1 VSLARNTVKPQI
13 PGSDGCARMHVRLL
27 VALVAAAVALPL
39 AACGR
44 DEPDLTN
51 GKALFTEK
59 CGSCHALDRAGTQ
72 GQTGPDLDAAFRAA
86 LAEGMNRDTV
96 EGVVHKQ
103 VLHPRRNSAM
113 PAGLVKGGDAKDV
126 AAYVGFAVDR
136 RGEDQGALAQAGLA
150 GATTGEQI
158 FTAAGCAGCHELSKA
173 GASGT
178 IGPSLDD
185 LASSGDIKGSPEDYV
200 RRSLLDPDADVPNG
214 FQPGVMP
221 SFEGK
226 LTDKQIQALV
236 RYLLG
241 D

>member
-1 VSLARNTVKPQI
+1 MRVPLLA
-13 PGSDGCARMHVRLL
+13 
-27 VALVAAAVALPL
+27 ALVAAAVALPL

-44 DEPDLTN
+44 DEPDLTE
-51 GKALFTEK
+51 GKALFTQK

-86 LAEGMNRDTV
+86 LAEGMDRETV

-103 VLHPRRNSAM
+103 ILHPRRNSTM
-113 PAGLVKGGDAKDV
+113 PAGLVKGKDANDV
-126 AAYVGFAVDR
+126 AAYVAYAVQR
-136 RGEDQGALAQAGLA
+136 PGEDEGALAQAGLA

-173 GASGT
+173 GATGT

-185 LASSGDIKGSPEDYV
+185 LANSPDIKGTPEEYV
-200 RRSLLDPDADVPNG
+200 RRSLLDPDADVPEG

-226 LTDKQIQALV
+226 LTDKQIQALI

-241 D
+241 E